1 MSSNHQTWKDQDVE
15 QIVGNL
21 LRAGVLLSAFIV
33 AIGGAFYLYRHGKE
47 ETDYGNFQL
56 QPMEFRTPL
65 GILRSASEFSGRALI
80 QLGLLVLIATPVARV
95 AFSVYAFIRERDGTY
110 VVITLIVLA
119 VLLFSLFGGHT

>member
-1 MSSNHQTWKDQDVE
+1 VPSHRQKWKDQDVE

-33 AIGGAFYLYRHGKE
+33 GLGGAFYLYRHGKE
-47 ETDYGNFQL
+47 EADYGDFQL
-56 QPMEFRTPL
+56 QPVEFRTPL
-65 GILRSASEFSGRALI
+65 GIIRSAGELSGRALI

-95 AFSVYAFIRERDGTY
+95 AFSVYAFIRERDSSY